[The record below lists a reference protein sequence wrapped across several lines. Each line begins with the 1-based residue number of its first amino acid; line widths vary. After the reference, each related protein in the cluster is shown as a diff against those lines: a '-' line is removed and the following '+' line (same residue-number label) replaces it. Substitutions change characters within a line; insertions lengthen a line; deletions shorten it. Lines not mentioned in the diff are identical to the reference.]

1 VPTPSFCGTHRPE
14 LVSAVLFTSKP
25 GESRLATIKP
35 LLGVMFV
42 LGALLPAAP
51 EAAIVGGQP
60 DGNGHRYVGF
70 LDASPIGRP
79 DGPTGL
85 LISPTVLLTAGHA
98 AKALPPR
105 A

>member
-1 VPTPSFCGTHRPE
+1 MTFKSVR
-14 LVSAVLFTSKP
+14 
-25 GESRLATIKP
+25 RLAGLTIKP

-51 EAAIVGGQP
+51 AGAIVGGQR

-79 DGPTGL
+79 DGPTGVL
-85 LISPTVLLTAGHA
+85 TSPTVLLTADHGTQ
-98 AKALPPR
+98 KLCRPR
-105 A
+105 AWPTRGLRLSRSRA

>member
-1 VPTPSFCGTHRPE
+1 MTFKSVRH
-14 LVSAVLFTSKP
+14 
-25 GESRLATIKP
+25 LAGFTIKP

-51 EAAIVGGQP
+51 AGAIVGGQP
-60 DGNGHRYVGF
+60 DGNGHRYVGISRLQSDRAARRTHGCADF
-70 LDASPIGRP
+70 TDRLADGRP
-79 DGPTGL
+79 C
-85 LISPTVLLTAGHA
+85 H

>member
-1 VPTPSFCGTHRPE
+1 MTFKSVRH
-14 LVSAVLFTSKP
+14 
-25 GESRLATIKP
+25 LAGFTIKP

-51 EAAIVGGQP
+51 AGAIVGGQP

-79 DGPTGL
+79 GPTGV
-85 LISPTVLLTAGHA
+85 LISPTVLLTAGHRA
-98 AKALPPR
+98 GPR
-105 A
+105 TPRSPTR